1 MLQLKRFKEGVSVD
15 YPAATGVRFKIRPVT
30 FSQSMQILSEV
41 KEKMVVEGFPVDP
54 KDASK
59 RGPQVVDD
67 YKDGIFLWKTFDF
80 ALESWEGIDP
90 IPEGEDVP
98 LGPMEIK
105 KLIYDNDSM
114 REFIFKTAREL
125 AQRETQKLDEERK
138 N

>member
-1 MLQLKRFKEGVSVD
+1 MLKLKRFKEGVWID
-15 YPAATGVRFKIRPVT
+15 YPGAVGVRLRIRPVT
-30 FSQSMQILSEV
+30 FSQSMDILSEV
-41 KEKMVVEGFPVDP
+41 KEKKVIGDYPIDP

-67 YKDGIFLWKTFDF
+67 YKDGAFLWKMFDQ

-90 IPEGEDVP
+90 IPEGEEVA
-98 LGPMEIK
+98 LGPSEVK
-105 KLIYDNDSM
+105 RLLFDNDLL

-125 AQRETQKLDEERK
+125 AGREEDKLESERK